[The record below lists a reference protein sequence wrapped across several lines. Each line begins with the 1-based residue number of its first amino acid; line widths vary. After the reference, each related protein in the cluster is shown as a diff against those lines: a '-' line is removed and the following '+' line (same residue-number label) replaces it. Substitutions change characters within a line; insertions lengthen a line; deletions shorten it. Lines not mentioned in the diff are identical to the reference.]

1 MSQQKQTNTHASR
14 ISQDKQRRRIIKQSG
29 YLFIATNFFLGI
41 FNINVGLLAGSIAI
55 TSDAIHSFIDSISGF
70 LIIISENLAHHHKL
84 KQHRASIERWTTI
97 GIAIIIILIGI
108 HIMAESITRIIT
120 PETPDYSV
128 PTIIVLIASI
138 TMKYLLANYLQQ
150 NGIKYRSTVLTAS
163 GAETLN
169 DTWISITVLISA
181 LFYIITNI
189 DIESYVS
196 TIVAILII
204 KVGLEFIFP
213 HLSHHHH
220 HHLESDPDHDHC
232 KKVKKMEP

>member
-1 MSQQKQTNTHASR
+1 MSQQKQTNTHTSR

-41 FNINVGLLAGSIAI
+41 FNIIVGLLAGSIAI